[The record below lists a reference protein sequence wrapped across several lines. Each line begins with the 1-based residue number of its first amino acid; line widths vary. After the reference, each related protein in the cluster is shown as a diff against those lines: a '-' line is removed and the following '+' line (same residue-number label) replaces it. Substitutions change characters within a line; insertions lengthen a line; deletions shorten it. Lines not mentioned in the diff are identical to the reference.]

1 MRVSGVSRAARVLA
15 ELAGLA
21 EKPWSGASVAFYG
34 QKTDF
39 SGDFQRPNL
48 TMREKLT
55 AKSFAQALIPNGL
68 QIICKDLREICAPC
82 STGVGAPRFSGV
94 VRTGP
99 LPDRLNR

>member
-1 MRVSGVSRAARVLA
+1 VRVSGVSRAARV
-15 ELAGLA
+15 LAGLA

-82 STGVGAPRFSGV
+82 SRGGHLAFRGWCEP
-94 VRTGP
+94 GP
-99 LPDRLNR
+99 CLTD